1 MILSLD
7 EARCLH
13 LNFRAMANK
22 RILIVDDEATL
33 GHVLCDA
40 LHGQG
45 YDVVLAVDGVEGLEA
60 FKREGADLVIA
71 DIMMPCMDGMTM
83 VEELRKVN
91 SSVEVL
97 FLSARSGAED
107 VVEGFRR
114 GGNDYLRKPFALDEL
129 LARVAALI
137 ARHSEDS
144 DSRLLTIGN
153 YRLDSRQWTLTI
165 DGATRRITARESAI
179 LAMLARRMGDVVA
192 SAELLMEIWGD
203 DSYYNLRSLNVFI
216 SRLRGYLAADKRVDI
231 QSVRGVGYRM
241 IITN

>member
-1 MILSLD
+1 
-7 EARCLH
+7 
-13 LNFRAMANK
+13 MANK
-22 RILIVDDEATL
+22 RILIVEDETTL
-33 GHVLCDA
+33 GRVLCDA
-40 LHGQG
+40 LRGQG
-45 YDVVLAVDGVEGLEA
+45 YDVVLAMDGVEGLEA
-60 FKREGADLVIA
+60 FKREEADLIIA
-71 DIMMPCMDGMTM
+71 DIMMPRMDGMTM

-129 LARVAALI
+129 LARVAALV
-137 ARHSEDS
+137 ARHPEDG
-144 DSRLLTIGN
+144 DGRVLTIGR

-179 LAMLARRMGDVVA
+179 LAMLARKAGEVVT

-216 SRLRGYLAADKRVDI
+216 SRLRSYLAADQNIGI

-241 IITN
+241 IITD